1 MESAEVDTGFDR
13 APDAPPQDT
22 EVLHDPYRV
31 PAKIVLVLGDPVDHS
46 PGRATPGVGL
56 DRLRTA
62 QKADEHRDQL
72 LHAGEHAVIDTVLV
86 VSTPA
91 CLPAGHNVGDVLV
104 YAVRN
109 AGGILHGPKYNRA
122 RRKAP
127 AAKHRNATSRR
138 GPCNYFASPYVY
150 MCASRNGDE

>member
-1 MESAEVDTGFDR
+1 MELAEVDTGLDR

-22 EVLHDPYRV
+22 EVLYDPDRV
-31 PAKIVLVLGDPVDHS
+31 PGQIVLVLGDPVDHS
-46 PGRATPGVGL
+46 PGRATPGIGL

-72 LHAGEHAVIDTVLV
+72 LHTGEHAVIDSVLV

-91 CLPAGHNVGDVLV
+91 RLPAGHNVGNVLV
-104 YAVRN
+104 YAVRD
-109 AGGILHGPKYNRA
+109 AGGILHEPKYNRA

-127 AAKHRNATSRR
+127 QHAEA
-138 GPCNYFASPYVY
+138 GPMQLFRVDIRMYLCS
-150 MCASRNGDE
+150 DKW

>member
-22 EVLHDPYRV
+22 EVLHDR
-31 PAKIVLVLGDPVDHS
+31 
-46 PGRATPGVGL
+46 
-56 DRLRTA
+56 
-62 QKADEHRDQL
+62 
-72 LHAGEHAVIDTVLV
+72 EHAVIDTVLV

-138 GPCNYFASPYVY
+138 GPSNNFSSPY
-150 MCASRNGDE
+150 G